1 MTKWRTFIDP
11 SVGAGQTTID
21 GIIADGSAFGVGISD
36 DLNVTGLSTFSDV
49 ARFSS
54 TVRLDGQLRDG
65 DNAFGSS
72 GQVLS
77 SDGTDTRWIN
87 AGDLAAGAA
96 SLVSVTNTTSGTGFL
111 TFVDS
116 TGGNEAIRTNSGI
129 GYNVGTQVIS
139 GRISSIDNH
148 NTGQLS
154 EGSNLY
160 FTQARARASLSG
172 GTGLSY
178 NSSTGQ
184 FSVQTLN
191 QDTTGNAATATTLQ
205 TSRTIGG
212 VSFNGSAKYKSTRRE
227 SGW

>member
-1 MTKWRTFIDP
+1 MARWVSYIDN
-11 SVGAGQTTID
+11 SVGDGANTIA
-21 GIIADGSAFGVGISD
+21 GIISNGPTYGIGISSD
-36 DLNVTGLSTFSDV
+36 VYITGLSTFGNTS
-49 ARFSS
+49 RFTN

-178 NSSTGQ
+178 NSSTCLLYT
-184 FSVQTLN
+184 S
-191 QDTTGNAATATTLQ
+191 DAAD
-205 TSRTIGG
+205 
-212 VSFNGSAKYKSTRRE
+212 E
-227 SGW
+227 